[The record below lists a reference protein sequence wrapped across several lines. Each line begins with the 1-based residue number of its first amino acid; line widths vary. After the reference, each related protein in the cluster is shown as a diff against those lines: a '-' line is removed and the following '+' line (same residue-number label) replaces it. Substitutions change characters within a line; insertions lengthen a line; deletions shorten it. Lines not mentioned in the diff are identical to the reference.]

1 MARFD
6 DEHLRDIEARLQRD
20 DPRFADALG
29 SGQPCRP
36 REYRHGRAW
45 LVLVIALVCLGVGVG
60 IGHGL
65 LIAFGLVTAG
75 VSGHLFDSQRACS
88 GKYRRSAR

>member
-6 DEHLRDIEARLQRD
+6 DELLRDIEAQLHRD

-36 REYRHGRAW
+36 REYRYGRAW
-45 LVLVIALVCLGVGVG
+45 LVLVVALACLGVGIAV
-60 IGHGL
+60 GHGL
-65 LIAFGLVTAG
+65 LIAAGLVMGGAAG
-75 VSGHLFDSQRACS
+75 NMFDPQCGRHRPQ
-88 GKYRRSAR
+88 GRPRS